1 MRTASR
7 CLDRQVWPGTAAAL
21 GIVILSL
28 SACGPGEAGEHQAA
42 LTIDS
47 ADLIQ
52 GIQDLS
58 ADSMGGR
65 APSSIGEERTV
76 QYLSRRFEEIG
87 LEPGVG
93 GGWTQQVALVSIS
106 AEPEMGAAINGRGTV
121 NHLQHGTDFVAVA
134 GGPVESVELRGS
146 PLVFAGYGIV
156 APEIGWNDYEGL
168 EVAGKT
174 VVLMVN
180 DPGYET
186 GDDRFDGRAMTYY
199 GRWTYKFEEAARQ
212 GAAGV
217 LIVHQTGP
225 AGYPWAVVETGW
237 SGPQFMLDQGQG
249 GADPIVQ
256 GWFSEETARTVFAQA
271 GMRLDSLADA
281 AGHDGFRALELGL
294 DLSLEFRNKIMRS
307 DSRNVIARIPGGKR
321 PEEHVVYMGHWDHL
335 GTDPALSPDSIYNGA
350 LDNASGTAG
359 LLELAE
365 AYMALERRPER
376 SVLFIALTAEEQ
388 GLLGSKHYA
397 ENPVWPLEST
407 VAAINVDGLNIWGP
421 TRDLVVVGYGKSE
434 LDSVLAEVAADQDRV
449 LEPDSEPEKGYF
461 FRSDHFE
468 FAKQGVPAL
477 FPNPGIDDLRYG
489 KDWARAQHDQFTAER
504 YHKPADE
511 YDPNWNLDGAVE
523 DLRLLFA
530 FGIRLADSDAWPNWS
545 EGSEFNSIR
554 DEMRPMGP

>member
-1 MRTASR
+1 MNEQIEVRRLSR
-7 CLDRQVWPGTAAAL
+7 PGAAAAL
-21 GIVILSL
+21 GILVLSL
-28 SACGPGEAGEHQAA
+28 SACGPGEAGEQQAA
-42 LTIDS
+42 FTIEAAS
-47 ADLIQ
+47 LIQ

-76 QYLSRRFEEIG
+76 QYLTRRFDELG
-87 LEPGVG
+87 LEPGAG
-93 GGWTQQVALVSIS
+93 SEWTQDVALVSI
-106 AEPEMGAAINGRGTV
+106 AADPEMGAVIAGRGTE
-121 NHLQHGTDFVAVA
+121 NHLQHGTDLVAVA
-134 GGPVESVELRGS
+134 GGPAESVVLSRS

-156 APEIGWNDYEGL
+156 APEIDWNDYEGL

-174 VVLMVN
+174 VVLLVN

-217 LIVHQTGP
+217 MIVHRTGP
-225 AGYPWAVVETGW
+225 AGYAWAVVETGW
-237 SGPQFMLDQGQG
+237 SGSQFMLDQGQG
-249 GADPIVQ
+249 GVDPIVQ
-256 GWFSEETARTVFAQA
+256 GWFSEETTRTIVAQA
-271 GMRLDSLADA
+271 GLDLDSLAAA
-281 AGHDGFRALELGL
+281 AGQDEFRAVELGL
-294 DLSLEFRNKIMRS
+294 DLSLELRNEIRRS
-307 DSRNVIARIPGGKR
+307 DSRNVIARIPGGTR
-321 PEEHVVYMGHWDHL
+321 PEEHVVYMGHWDHM

-350 LDNASGTAG
+350 LDNASGIAG
-359 LLELAE
+359 LLELAT

-397 ENPVWPLEST
+397 TNPVWPLEST

-421 TRDLVVVGYGKSE
+421 TRDVVVVGYGKSE
-434 LDSVLAEVAADQDRV
+434 LDSVLADVAADQDRV

-489 KDWARAQHDQFTAER
+489 KDWARAQHDKFTAER

-523 DLRLLFA
+523 DLRLLFE
-530 FGIRLADSDAWPNWS
+530 FGFRLADSDAWPNWL
-545 EGSEFNSIR
+545 EGTEFRAVR
-554 DEMRPMGP
+554 DETRAAGR